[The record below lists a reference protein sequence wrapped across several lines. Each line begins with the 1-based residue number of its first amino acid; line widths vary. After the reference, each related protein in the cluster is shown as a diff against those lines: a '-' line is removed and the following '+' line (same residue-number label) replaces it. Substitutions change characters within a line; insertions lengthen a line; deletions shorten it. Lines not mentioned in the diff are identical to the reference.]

1 MKSVKKTACLYLLL
15 LVFAVSC
22 SNNAVLDQGTAT
34 AIVTDYLKTNPVY
47 ETEKLQLG
55 ELKFKSK
62 SDKTEL
68 AKYKELEQ
76 KGFVEMEL
84 QQQKKKF
91 LSKDSAYVYL
101 LSLTDKSKPFVLK
114 QEENKVTVK
123 VIEYTL
129 DEDKPVNVEKRNN
142 KTAKVTVM
150 LKKVKNAFSV
160 FYKDKN
166 TGSSFITKTFKL
178 KFKKESGW
186 TVSGE

>member
-1 MKSVKKTACLYLLL
+1 MKSVKKISGLYLLL
-15 LVFAVSC
+15 LAFITSC
-22 SNNAVLDQGTAT
+22 GNNAVLDQGTA
-34 AIVTDYLKTNPVY
+34 ADIVTDYLKANPVY

-84 QQQKKKF
+84 QEQKKKF

-101 LSLTDKSKPFVLK
+101 VSLTDKSKPFVLK
-114 QEENKVTVK
+114 QEENKATVK
-123 VIEYTL
+123 VVEYSL
-129 DEDKPVNVEKRNN
+129 DEDKPVNVDKSNN
-142 KTAKVTVM
+142 KTAKVTIM

-166 TGSSFITKTFKL
+166 TGSSFITKTLKL